1 MYMSNLWV
9 TFSTY
14 SSGSFTEL
22 SGNIIYNVNNL
33 YNFGGNV
40 IDPTSNF
47 IIYELSNNPIQ
58 TDVSL
63 QANNWKKVDPGLT
76 ILNPFQGYWLGSINT
91 KIPTTQTS
99 SQISISGYYH
109 NSLHEYIL
117 NQSIFNTELTNKV
130 TTSNIFLILS
140 THELANLKLLESY
153 EITIPTL
160 SSTSVVLKKYIALEN
175 NFNIDTYYY
184 FYEIESLNIDLK
196 TEDPTETSI
205 NLLYNS

>member
-1 MYMSNLWV
+1 MTNLWV
-9 TFSTY
+9 TFSTDT
-14 SSGSFTEL
+14 SNTFDIL
-22 SGNIIYNVNNL
+22 SGNIIAELNMR

-58 TDVSL
+58 NDGSL

-99 SQISISGYYH
+99 SQISISGHYH
-109 NSLHEYIL
+109 NSLDEYIS
-117 NQSIFNTELTNKV
+117 NQYIFYTELTNKV

-140 THELANLKLLESY
+140 TYELANLKLLESY

-160 SSTSVVLKKYIALEN
+160 SSTSVVLTKYIALEN

-184 FYEIESLNIDLK
+184 VFETENLNTDLQ
-196 TEDPTETSI
+196 TEDPTEMSI